1 MKKVMIVFAM
11 SVMVMTIA
19 TVKAEGAMKGKN
31 AVENIENNSMV
42 VEEAQANADS
52 VTYKVRIRL
61 RDMNKAMHLDVDQIE
76 DLQLTNNEL
85 TRRIARLENVP
96 AAERQAKLAVIVAE
110 NLASVREMVVEA
122 QYRAYLTLLNNEFNK
137 TGLNTILYG
146 YNTLAEK

>member
-11 SVMVMTIA
+11 SAMVMALA
-19 TVKAEGAMKGKN
+19 TVKAEGAMNGKN

-42 VEEAQANADS
+42 VEEAQATADS

-61 RDMNKAMHLDVDQIE
+61 RDMNKAMHLDIDQVE
-76 DLQLTNNEL
+76 DLQLTNSEL

-96 AAERQAKLAVIVAE
+96 AEERQAKLAVIVAE
-110 NLASVREMVVEA
+110 NLAAVREMVDEA

-137 TGLNTILYG
+137 TGLNTVLYG
-146 YNTLAEK
+146 FTVLAEK

>member
-19 TVKAEGAMKGKN
+19 TVKAEGAKN
-31 AVENIENNSMV
+31 SKAVENIENAAV
-42 VEEAQANADS
+42 VEEVQANADS
-52 VTYKVRIRL
+52 VTYKMRIRL
-61 RDMNKAMHLDVDQIE
+61 RDMNKAMHLDIDQVE

-96 AAERQAKLAVIVAE
+96 AEERQAKLAVIVAE
-110 NLASVREMVVEA
+110 NLASVREMVDEA

-146 YNTLAEK
+146 YSTLAEK